1 MSDPRVTWAGVIV
14 RLSDG
19 TIVATEFPSGFITA
33 DVHTLRPWDP
43 GSKNQTQDEVR
54 ITVQGNGRIWTEG
67 EDVARGRVVRDDELP
82 PARYVRRDGSE
93 FEVTAD
99 RRVLEIEP

>member
-1 MSDPRVTWAGVIV
+1 MTQSAGPSVTWAGVII

-33 DVHTLRPWDP
+33 DVHTLKPWQP
-43 GSKNQTQDEVR
+43 GSRNQVQDEVR

-67 EDVARGRVVRDDELP
+67 ADMVRHPAAELEGRR
-82 PARYVRRDGSE
+82 
-93 FEVTAD
+93 
-99 RRVLEIEP
+99 EIGA

>member
-67 EDVARGRVVRDDELP
+67 ADVARRGHAASNVIVDEP
-82 PARYVRRDGSE
+82 YRKE
-93 FEVTAD
+93 
-99 RRVLEIEP
+99 LES